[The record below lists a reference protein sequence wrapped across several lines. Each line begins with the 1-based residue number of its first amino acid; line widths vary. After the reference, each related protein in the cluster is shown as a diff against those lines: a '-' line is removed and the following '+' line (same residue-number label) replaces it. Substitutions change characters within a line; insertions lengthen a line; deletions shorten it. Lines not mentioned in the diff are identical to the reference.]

1 MQTTS
6 LQTTSRA
13 LSSIP
18 CLVVALVSGLAAG
31 VCSAA
36 EPDRPA
42 GGELVTRWGR
52 TVTADNA
59 WPEYPRPQQVRS
71 RWLNLNGQW
80 NYALQPRT
88 ETSLR
93 PERFDGQILV
103 PFPVES
109 HLSGVRR
116 SVGADQRVLYHRRF
130 ELPADWHDQH
140 VLLHFGAVDWET
152 RVVVNGV
159 EIGTHRGGYDPF
171 VFDITAA
178 LRAQP
183 EQTTHELVVIVW
195 DPSDAGPQPRGK
207 QVSRPEGIWYTP
219 VTGIWQTVWLEPV
232 PASHLLALRLAPQY
246 DAAQL
251 LVDAPVANPRAGQI
265 VRLTVPGTTWRAE
278 APAGRRL
285 RLDTPGFDAWS
296 TTNPRLYDLVVE
308 LLDGETVVDS
318 CQGYFG
324 MRKISVGTDRW
335 GIRRLWLN
343 NEPLFQFGPLDQGYW
358 PDGLYTPPSDEAL
371 RFDLE
376 QIQALGFN
384 MVRKHVKVEPARWY
398 THCDRMGLLVWQD
411 MPSGD
416 VNARWPADGSEDT
429 RTPAAAAGYE
439 TELHALLDTHHNHPS
454 IVAWVPFNEGWGQF
468 DTERFSAAV
477 KARDPSRLVIAASGG
492 NDFGTGDIRDIH
504 FYPQPEFPPAEPHRA
519 AVLGEYGG
527 LGLPLVGHT
536 WLSEKN
542 WGYRQ
547 FKTREELQETYL
559 KYIAAL
565 RPMVESH
572 LAAAIYTQIT
582 DVEIEVNGLFTYDRE
597 ILKLDP
603 RQVAAAHRALL
614 APVPPL
620 RPLQAAQ
627 ASTLAWWRFEEGEPG
642 ELVPHDRSNRPGVAV
657 RDVSG
662 HRNHLYAYAAGN
674 APRHSRSVPAPR
686 LPGLALDNQGSLD
699 DERLEAGVTR
709 DLYTDPGRSAT
720 HMDALNTF
728 PLTHFTLEL
737 SVRMPKSR
745 AAAPETW
752 LGKDGRPTS
761 HPEAPL
767 QFGVNAEGHAELVLL
782 DRGGAIR
789 RVTSREPLPADR
801 WLHLV
806 AIADGGTLR
815 LFLHDGGQ
823 YRLQSETP
831 LPGGL
836 ILADGTWT
844 VGRGFHDGRLG
855 RDARALLDEIRIS
868 TRPLPLEWLL
878 WSPPPADAPK

>member
-527 LGLPLVGHT
+527 LGLPLAGHT

-801 WLHLV
+801 WLHLA